1 MPAASNST
9 ESNAVEA
16 AFMQRVQILYQ
27 TLATN
32 LTDSPN
38 AEQKA
43 VGAFRKGL
51 GTARRARDLA
61 LQAVAAEP
69 MAAVAEAV
77 AVTRDTAK
85 PRKAKRGR
93 KKESQPSR

>member
-16 AFMQRVQILYQ
+16 AFMQRVQMLYQ

-38 AEQKA
+38 A
-43 VGAFRKGL
+43 
-51 GTARRARDLA
+51 
-61 LQAVAAEP
+61 
-69 MAAVAEAV
+69 
-77 AVTRDTAK
+77 
-85 PRKAKRGR
+85 
-93 KKESQPSR
+93 